1 MDSQRILF
9 LAELKFHQ
17 EIVEDEGGKSGT
29 GSFRQIA
36 FCANLFKKARP
47 NLKVQHSIS

>member
-1 MDSQRILF
+1 MDSQSILF

-36 FCANLFKKARP
+36 FAPTF
-47 NLKVQHSIS
+47 LKRLDPP

>member
-17 EIVEDEGGKSGT
+17 EIVEDEGTGT
-29 GSFRQIA
+29 GSFRLIA